1 MKKVYLIF
9 LFLFLFLNYSQI
21 NADEKSIILKYK
33 VNDDLITNYD
43 IAKEAKYLAALNT
56 ELQDIDQNQLLD
68 IGKKSLIRE
77 KIKKYELEKY
87 YEINY
92 ETTAVD
98 GYIENFKKRLGFE
111 NNSNFET
118 YLINYET
125 NIDEIKKKL
134 IIELTWNKM
143 ILEFYQDS
151 ILIDEKKISETLEK
165 TIKEKK
171 IQKSFELNE
180 IIFSE
185 KNNEE
190 FLKKYKKIVIDIENL
205 GFEKAAAIHSIS
217 GTANVGGDIGWVSQN
232 QLTEKINNEIKNL
245 DLGNYTKPINT
256 AGGSIILQLKNIKN
270 ILVEDIDRE
279 LELSKIINAEKTRQL
294 NQFSIVHFKKVENKS
309 YVKNF

>member
-1 MKKVYLIF
+1 MKKIYLIF
-9 LFLFLFLNYSQI
+9 LFLFLIYSQI
-21 NADEKSIILKYK
+21 SANEQSIVLKYK
-33 VNDDLITNYD
+33 VNNDLITNYD

-279 LELSKIINAEKTRQL
+279 LELSKIINTEKTRQL
-294 NQFSIVHFKKVENKS
+294 NQFSMVHFKKVENKS

>member
-1 MKKVYLIF
+1 MKKFYLIC
-9 LFLFLFLNYSQI
+9 LFLLLNYNSQI
-21 NADEKSIILKYK
+21 NAEQSIVLKYK

-43 IAKEAKYLAALNT
+43 IVKETKYLVALNR

-68 IGKKSLIRE
+68 LGKKSLIRE

>member
-1 MKKVYLIF
+1 MKKFYLIF
-9 LFLFLFLNYSQI
+9 LFLFFGIYSQI
-21 NADEKSIILKYK
+21 SANEQSILLKYK
-33 VNDDLITNYD
+33 VNNDLITNYD
-43 IAKEAKYLAALNT
+43 IAKEAKYLAALNR
-56 ELQDIDQNQLLD
+56 ELQDIDQKKLLD

-87 YEINY
+87 YKINY

-217 GTANVGGDIGWVSQN
+217 GTANVGGNIGWVSQN

>member
-1 MKKVYLIF
+1 MKKIYLIF
-9 LFLFLFLNYSQI
+9 LFLFLIYSQI
-21 NADEKSIILKYK
+21 SANEQSIVLKYK
-33 VNDDLITNYD
+33 VNNDLITNYD
-43 IAKEAKYLAALNT
+43 IAKEAKYLAALNP

-217 GTANVGGDIGWVSQN
+217 GTANVGGNIGWVSQN

>member
-1 MKKVYLIF
+1 M
-9 LFLFLFLNYSQI
+9 
-21 NADEKSIILKYK
+21 
-33 VNDDLITNYD
+33 
-43 IAKEAKYLAALNT
+43 AALNT

-68 IGKKSLIRE
+68 LGKKSLIRE

-92 ETTAVD
+92 ETTAAD
-98 GYIENFKKRLGFE
+98 GYIENFKKRLGFK
-111 NNSNFET
+111 NNSDFET

-125 NIDEIKKKL
+125 NIDEIKRKL

-217 GTANVGGDIGWVSQN
+217 GTANVGGNIGWVSQN
-232 QLTEKINNEIKNL
+232 QLTEKINNEVINL

>member
-1 MKKVYLIF
+1 MKKIYLIF
-9 LFLFLFLNYSQI
+9 LFLFLIYSQI
-21 NADEKSIILKYK
+21 SANEQSIVLKYK
-33 VNDDLITNYD
+33 VNNDLITNYD

>member
-1 MKKVYLIF
+1 MKKIYLIF
-9 LFLFLFLNYSQI
+9 LFLFLFYSQI
-21 NADEKSIILKYK
+21 SANEQSIVLKYK
-33 VNDDLITNYD
+33 VNNDLITNYD

>member
-1 MKKVYLIF
+1 MRKVYLIF
-9 LFLFLFLNYSQI
+9 LFLFLSDYSKI
-21 NADEKSIILKYK
+21 NADEQSIILKYK
-33 VNDDLITNYD
+33 VNNDLITNYD
-43 IAKEAKYLAALNT
+43 IAKEAKYLAALNP

-232 QLTEKINNEIKNL
+232 QLTEKINNN
-245 DLGNYTKPINT
+245 
-256 AGGSIILQLKNIKN
+256 
-270 ILVEDIDRE
+270 
-279 LELSKIINAEKTRQL
+279 
-294 NQFSIVHFKKVENKS
+294 
-309 YVKNF
+309 